1 MRYASGIG
9 PIGRVRTHD
18 LRVSTLACSCAVC
31 AHAAPL
37 RSDPQPS
44 AAGATGLASSSAG
57 GAGQGAVGV
66 GGWVDASLGKTL
78 QGPDGEGIHKIAQA
92 GSGV

>member
-1 MRYASGIG
+1 MIFGFPRWYA
-9 PIGRVRTHD
+9 RVR
-18 LRVSTLACSCAVC
+18 CVC
-31 AHAAPL
+31 TCRPTRA
-37 RSDPQPS
+37 RSEVTPSPPVS